1 MNSGSLISTTFKS
14 PEDSAT
20 AGVLALLLEVSGTP
34 KSGNVDRD
42 HDFSDL
48 RYEHFLAS
56 ASSVFPVFI
65 KASKR
70 EKGIGKLILE
80 AVERSIGWQRAKNV
94 HFGCFMLLIPLL
106 RNWNAEDIGKAVIE
120 DIRRT
125 SVEDSLAVLKAFK
138 LSGARVMDVEDM
150 SLEERETERRLI
162 EKGMNLYD
170 WLKFSPKENVVA
182 MELLEGY
189 PRSLKGKDMILDF
202 FVEHEDVN
210 LTIVYVYH
218 RLLAE
223 HLDPLIIAKHG
234 RDVAEEIRRRARI
247 MVKKFESS
255 LDVKVFGRFDE
266 ELLRRGINPG
276 SIADLTASSIYLAL
290 REGWRF

>member
-1 MNSGSLISTTFKS
+1 MNSGSLISTFKS

-42 HDFSDL
+42 HDLPDL

-56 ASSVFPVFI
+56 ASSVFPVFL

-70 EKGIGKLILE
+70 EGSIGELVLE
-80 AVERSIGWQRAKNV
+80 AVRRSIEWQTAKNV
-94 HFGCFMLLIPLL
+94 HFGCFMLIIPLL
-106 RNWNAEDIGKAVIE
+106 RNWDAEDIGAVVE
-120 DIRRT
+120 DLKET
-125 SVEDSLAVLKAFK
+125 SVEDSLAVLRAFR
-138 LSGARVMDVEDM
+138 LSEARVMDVKDM
-150 SLEERETERRLI
+150 SLEDAEVERRLI
-162 EKGMNLYD
+162 EEGMGLYE
-170 WLKFSPKENVVA
+170 WLRYSPKENVVA

-189 PRSLKGKDMILDF
+189 PRSLKGKDIILDF
-202 FVEHEDVN
+202 FAEYEDVN

-234 RDVAEEIRRRARI
+234 LSVAKEVRRRAEDV
-247 MVKKFESS
+247 VKKFEST
-255 LDVKVFGRFDE
+255 LNMEILRRFDE
-266 ELLRRGINPG
+266 KLIKRGINPG

-290 REGWRF
+290 KEGWRF